1 MSSGE
6 PGPAERAR
14 KAREAEYERRARQA
28 KRARLWRG
36 VLLLVGGVLAI
47 VGGLGAALAYLWL
60 PFYTRG
66 TVTLTA
72 GQIALLLTRIA
83 GIAAYSSPS
92 LSYSYGCGYGCADG
106 YTTVSAMAQSWQA
119 WWWLWWVVPVLGVL
133 AAALGAALLTRGMA
147 PDKMRRRLVAAGVIE
162 AGIVG
167 LVVLVYLGLL
177 LYLSD
182 LRTAQVGF
190 WVTAVAL
197 VVVIIGGVVARFAP
211 DAPVEKPVVVVGI
224 PKPVVGPRG
233 KQGEKGD
240 KGDRG
245 DQGPAGQQGAQ
256 GPQGKRGK
264 RGRAGQ
270 KGDPGPPGSAIAIA
284 NANANAAQPVYQPVV
299 MEVSPGRLR
308 LVAAGRTERGRR
320 HRQEGKPNQDDCYFQ
335 VGDPHRAT
343 GLFLV
348 ADGVSGGPDG
358 DVASQLAV
366 KTMRAA
372 LQPLL
377 APANAPQTD
386 QYYIDRLCEAVEY
399 SNKVVWQRGVQRPD
413 TNGKQAASTL
423 TAALVVEGQAYI
435 ANVGDSRTYLFREGT
450 LKQITRD
457 HSKVALL
464 VEAGEIK
471 PDDVYTHPERSQ
483 IYRAVGAKATVEVDN
498 FTQPLRAGDALLL
511 CSDGLWE
518 MVRDPEMA
526 GILTKVHDP
535 NEACEQLIKR
545 ASDNGARDD
554 ITAVLVRCTEGKDG
568 KP

>member
-1 MSSGE
+1 MSLGE

-14 KAREAEYERRARQA
+14 KAREAEYERRAKQA
-28 KRARLWRG
+28 KNARVWRG
-36 VLLLVGGVLAI
+36 VLLLVGGLLAI
-47 VGGLGAALAYLWL
+47 VGGLVAALAYLRL

-72 GQIALLLTRIA
+72 GQIAVLLTRMA
-83 GIAAYSSPS
+83 GVATSSSPD
-92 LSYSYGCGYGCADG
+92 YGCGCGYG
-106 YTTVSAMAQSWQA
+106 YTTVNEMSQAWQA

-147 PDKMRRRLVAAGVIE
+147 SDKVRRRLVAAGVIE
-162 AGIVG
+162 VGIVG

-182 LRTAQVGF
+182 LRTAQAGF
-190 WVTAVAL
+190 RWAAVAL
-197 VVVIIGGVVARFAP
+197 VVVIIGGVLARFAP
-211 DAPVEKPVVVVGI
+211 DAPVEKPVVIIGI

-233 KQGEKGD
+233 KPGEKGEKGD

-245 DQGPAGQQGAQ
+245 DQGPGGQQGLQ
-256 GPQGKRGK
+256 GPQGGRGK

-270 KGDPGPPGSAIAIA
+270 KGDPGPSGQAIAIA
-284 NANANAAQPVYQPVV
+284 NANANATPPAYKPVV

-308 LVAAGRTERGRR
+308 LVAAGRTEPGRQ
-320 HRQEGKPNQDDCYFQ
+320 HTQEGKPNQDDCSFQ
-335 VGDPHRAT
+335 VSDPHRAT
-343 GLFLV
+343 GLFIV

-358 DVASQLAV
+358 DVASHLAV

-386 QYYIDRLCEAVEY
+386 QYYLDRLCEAVEY
-399 SNKVVWQRGVQRPD
+399 SNKVVWQCGVKHPD
-413 TNGKQAASTL
+413 KNEKQAASTL

-435 ANVGDSRTYLFREGT
+435 ANVGDSRTYLFREGA

-471 PDDVYTHPERSQ
+471 PDDVYTHPKRSQ
-483 IYRAVGAKATVEVDN
+483 IYRAVGAKATVEVDT
-498 FTQPLRAGDALLL
+498 FTQPLLPGGALLL

-545 ASDNGARDD
+545 ANDNGARDD
-554 ITAVLVRCTEGKDG
+554 ITAIVVRCEKAQ
-568 KP
+568 